1 MIWRPTLT
9 LHRSGSY
16 SLRSLSSHHSVHLLI
31 SQSQNSNA
39 APAVSGGGVAAA
51 PPTINAPAQG
61 APGQLFGLLK
71 HYAPGAIASAA
82 KALDKASAGSR
93 SANGIPVSEAIAL
106 QQQQG
111 RSNPAPIRREGYAG
125 VGARGAGTSATMSR
139 AQALQRRREL
149 EKALAELHS
158 VSNFDSSS
166 SSASGGGGGGGASNS
181 SDTDYNEG
189 LRVPD
194 FKNPNNTRGGG
205 GRRVVSA
212 QQQRVTKSSNESNS
226 SSGNE
231 DVSDDNR
238 RNSKRDSDLAKRLSL
253 GGSFDM
259 LDQIDFTNPPPPP
272 VPSKMTGEPSNGA
285 RRRNVN
291 TATVNDTNGDADESW
306 GNWFRRGGKSSP
318 NPK

>member
-1 MIWRPTLT
+1 M
-9 LHRSGSY
+9 
-16 SLRSLSSHHSVHLLI
+16 
-31 SQSQNSNA
+31 
-39 APAVSGGGVAAA
+39 
-51 PPTINAPAQG
+51 
-61 APGQLFGLLK
+61 K

-106 QQQQG
+106 QQEQGG
-111 RSNPAPIRREGYAG
+111 RSNPPPIGREGYAG

-158 VSNFDSSS
+158 VTNFDSS
-166 SSASGGGGGGGASNS
+166 SSASGGVGGASNS

-194 FKNPNNTRGGG
+194 FKNPNNTRGVGGGG

-238 RNSKRDSDLAKRLSL
+238 RKSKRDSDLAKRLSL

-259 LDQIDFTNPPPPP
+259 LDQIDFTNPPPP

-291 TATVNDTNGDADESW
+291 TATVNDANVDADESW